1 MQNDIQSHNQ
11 RAAAVGS
18 LSYYREPNA
27 WLTVGV
33 KRQGLA
39 LDPPLAAGAL

>member
-1 MQNDIQSHNQ
+1 MQNDIESHNQ
-11 RAAAVGS
+11 RPATVWS
-18 LSYYREPNA
+18 MSYYREPNA
-27 WLTVGV
+27 WLTVGM